1 MARERLARSLCLS
14 NPPRLRLV
22 PSARNTAEEELP
34 MNRPRTLDVHTHVL
48 TEEMIGR
55 IGKEA
60 PKVAPRMTAI
70 DADSVLLEIAGTP
83 YRPFPRGGFDIE
95 RRFADMDAAE
105 VDVQVLSA
113 TPQSYLYGEDPSL
126 TLTCSIIQNNAIA
139 KLVAA
144 HPHRFLGIA
153 TLPMQAPALAAD
165 ELRRAVRSLGL
176 RGAMIGSNVMGR
188 NLDHPELEP
197 IWAAA
202 SELNVPLLV
211 HPVNVGAA
219 DRLGSYY
226 LNNLI
231 GNPLDTTIAA
241 ACLVFGGVL
250 ERHPG
255 LNVCLVHGGG
265 FVPYQAGRWAHG
277 WHVREEPKVNLQQ
290 SPEPWIER
298 FYYDTIL
305 HSRKNLEFLI
315 GSAGATRVLLGSDYP
330 YDMGTG
336 ECVRQVR
343 ALSIPETDKATVL
356 STQAWSLLGASPA

>member
-1 MARERLARSLCLS
+1 MA
-14 NPPRLRLV
+14 
-22 PSARNTAEEELP
+22 
-34 MNRPRTLDVHTHVL
+34 RTLDVHTHIL
-48 TEEMIGR
+48 TEEMMGR
-55 IGKEA
+55 LAKEA

-70 DADSVLLEIAGTP
+70 DKDSFIVEIAGTP
-83 YRPFPRGGFDIE
+83 YRPFPRGGFDVE

-113 TPQSYLYGEDPSL
+113 TPQSYLYEQEAAL
-126 TLTCSIIQNNAIA
+126 TATCAAIQNEAIA

-144 HPHRFLGIA
+144 HPDRFLGIA
-153 TLPMQAPALAAD
+153 TLPMQAPELAAA

-176 RGAMIGSNVMGR
+176 RGAMIGSNVVGR
-188 NLDHPELEP
+188 NLDDPSLEP
-197 IWAAA
+197 LWAAA
-202 SELNVPLLV
+202 SELETLLLI

-219 DRLGSYY
+219 ERLRSYY

-250 ERHPG
+250 ERHPK
-255 LNVCLVHGGG
+255 LKVCLVHGGG

-277 WHVREEPKVNLQQ
+277 WHVRPEPKVNIKQ

-305 HSRKNLEFLI
+305 HSKESLSFLV
-315 GSAGATRVLLGSDYP
+315 GSAGPARVLLGSDYP

-336 ECVRQVR
+336 ECVRQVK
-343 ALSIPETDKATVL
+343 ALVIPEAEKATVL
-356 STQAWSLLGASPA
+356 GGQAWKLLGG

>member
-1 MARERLARSLCLS
+1 M
-14 NPPRLRLV
+14 
-22 PSARNTAEEELP
+22 SA
-34 MNRPRTLDVHTHVL
+34 PRTLDIHTHVL
-48 TEEMIGR
+48 TEEMIDR
-55 IGKEA
+55 IRREA

-70 DADSVLLEIAGTP
+70 DADSFMLEIAGTP

-105 VDVQVLSA
+105 VDMQVLSA
-113 TPQSYLYGEDPSL
+113 TPQSYLYDQEPAL
-126 TLTCSIIQNNAIA
+126 TAACATIQNDLIA
-139 KLVAA
+139 KLVATY
-144 HPHRFLGIA
+144 PDRFLGIA
-153 TLPMQAPALAAD
+153 TLPMQAPELAAA
-165 ELRRAVRSLGL
+165 ELRRAMGTLKL
-176 RGAMIGSNVMGR
+176 RGAMIGSNIMGR

-197 IWAAA
+197 IWSAA
-202 SELNVPLLV
+202 SELGALLLI

-219 DRLGSYY
+219 ERLRSYY

-250 ERHPG
+250 ERHPK
-255 LNVCLVHGGG
+255 LKVCLVHGGG

-277 WHVREEPKVNLQQ
+277 WQVRPEPKVNIKQ

-305 HSRKNLEFLI
+305 HSKDSLEFLI
-315 GSAGATRVLLGSDYP
+315 GSAGPGRVLLGSDYP

-343 ALSIPETDKATVL
+343 ALSISAADKATVL
-356 STQAWSLLGASPA
+356 STQAWALLGG

>member
-1 MARERLARSLCLS
+1 M
-14 NPPRLRLV
+14 
-22 PSARNTAEEELP
+22 SA
-34 MNRPRTLDVHTHVL
+34 PRTLDIHTHVL
-48 TEEMIGR
+48 TEEMIAR
-55 IGKEA
+55 IRKEA

-70 DADSVLLEIAGTP
+70 DADSFMLEIAGTP

-105 VDVQVLSA
+105 VDLQVLSA
-113 TPQSYLYGEDPSL
+113 TPQSYLYDQEPAL
-126 TLTCSIIQNNAIA
+126 TAACASIQNDQIA
-139 KLVAA
+139 RLVATY
-144 HPHRFLGIA
+144 PDRFLGIA
-153 TLPMQAPALAAD
+153 TLPMQAPELAAA

-197 IWAAA
+197 LWSAA
-202 SELNVPLLV
+202 SELETLLLI

-219 DRLGSYY
+219 ERLRSYY

-250 ERHPG
+250 DRHPR
-255 LNVCLVHGGG
+255 LKVCLVHGGG

-277 WHVREEPKVNLQQ
+277 WQVRPEPKVNIKQ

-305 HSRKNLEFLI
+305 HSKDSLEFLVQ
-315 GSAGATRVLLGSDYP
+315 SAGPKRVLLGSDYP

-343 ALSIPETDKATVL
+343 ALSISEADKATVL
-356 STQAWSLLGASPA
+356 CTQAWALLGGKPA

>member
-1 MARERLARSLCLS
+1 M
-14 NPPRLRLV
+14 
-22 PSARNTAEEELP
+22 TG
-34 MNRPRTLDVHTHVL
+34 PRTLDIHTHVL
-48 TEEMIGR
+48 TEEMIELIR
-55 IGKEA
+55 REA
-60 PKVAPRMTAI
+60 PKVAPKMTAI
-70 DADSVLLEIAGTP
+70 DADSFVLEIAGTP
-83 YRPFPRGGFDIE
+83 YRPFPRGGFDIA

-105 VDVQVLSA
+105 VDMQVLSA
-113 TPQSYLYGEDPSL
+113 TPQSYLYDQEPAL
-126 TLTCSIIQNNAIA
+126 TAACAAIQNDQIA

-144 HPHRFLGIA
+144 HPERFLGIA
-153 TLPMQAPALAAD
+153 TLPMQAPELAAA
-165 ELRRAVRSLGL
+165 ELRRAVRGLKL

-197 IWAAA
+197 LWAAA
-202 SELNVPLLV
+202 SELGVPLLI

-219 DRLGSYY
+219 DRLRSYY

-255 LNVCLVHGGG
+255 LEVCLVHGGG
-265 FVPYQAGRWAHG
+265 FVPYQGGRWAHG
-277 WHVREEPKVNLQQ
+277 WQVRPEPKVNIKQ
-290 SPEPWIER
+290 SPEPFIER

-305 HSRKNLEFLI
+305 HSPDSLAFLI
-315 GSAGATRVLLGSDYP
+315 GSAGPQRVLLGSDYP

-343 ALSIPETDKATVL
+343 ALSISEADKATVL
-356 STQAWSLLGASPA
+356 ATQAWSLLGGG

>member
-1 MARERLARSLCLS
+1 M
-14 NPPRLRLV
+14 
-22 PSARNTAEEELP
+22 SA
-34 MNRPRTLDVHTHVL
+34 PRTLDIHTHVL
-48 TEEMIGR
+48 TEETIGLIR
-55 IGKEA
+55 KEA

-70 DADSVLLEIAGTP
+70 DADSFILEIAGTP

-105 VDVQVLSA
+105 VEVQVLSA
-113 TPQSYLYGEDPSL
+113 TPQSYLYDQEPSL
-126 TLTCSIIQNNAIA
+126 AATCATLQNDQIA
-139 KLVAA
+139 KLTAA
-144 HPHRFLGIA
+144 HPDRFLGIA
-153 TLPMQAPALAAD
+153 TLPMQAPELAAA
-165 ELRRAVRSLGL
+165 ELRRAVRTLGF

-188 NLDHPELEP
+188 NLDDPELEP
-197 IWAAA
+197 LWAAA
-202 SELNVPLLV
+202 SDLDALLLI

-250 ERHPG
+250 ERHPR
-255 LNVCLVHGGG
+255 LKVCLVHGGG

-277 WHVREEPKVNLQQ
+277 WQVRPEPKVNLKQ
-290 SPEPWIER
+290 SPQPWIER

-305 HSRKNLEFLI
+305 HSTKNLEFLI
-315 GSAGATRVLLGSDYP
+315 GSAGPARVLLGSDYP

-343 ALSIPETDKATVL
+343 ALSIPEADKATVL
-356 STQAWSLLGASPA
+356 GTQAWSLLGGG

>member
-1 MARERLARSLCLS
+1 M
-14 NPPRLRLV
+14 
-22 PSARNTAEEELP
+22 SA
-34 MNRPRTLDVHTHVL
+34 PRTLDIHTHVL
-48 TEEMIGR
+48 TEEMIGLIR
-55 IGKEA
+55 KEA

-70 DADSVLLEIAGTP
+70 DADNFILEIAGTP

-95 RRFADMDAAE
+95 HRFADMDAAE

-113 TPQSYLYGEDPSL
+113 TPQTYLYNEEAAL
-126 TLTCSIIQNNAIA
+126 TQACSIIQNDQIA
-139 KLVAA
+139 KLTAA
-144 HPHRFLGIA
+144 HPDRFLGIA
-153 TLPMQAPALAAD
+153 TLPMQAPELAAA
-165 ELRRAVRSLGL
+165 ELRRAVRTLGL

-197 IWAAA
+197 LWAAA
-202 SELNVPLLV
+202 AELGVFLLI

-219 DRLGSYY
+219 DRLRSYY

-250 ERHPG
+250 ERHPK
-255 LNVCLVHGGG
+255 LKVCLVHGGG

-277 WHVREEPKVNLQQ
+277 WHVRPEPKVNLKQ

-305 HSRKNLEFLI
+305 HSTENLAFLI
-315 GSAGATRVLLGSDYP
+315 GSAGPKRVMLGSDYP

-343 ALSIPETDKATVL
+343 ALSIPEADKATVL
-356 STQAWSLLGASPA
+356 ATQAWSLLGGAPA

>member
-1 MARERLARSLCLS
+1 M
-14 NPPRLRLV
+14 
-22 PSARNTAEEELP
+22 SA
-34 MNRPRTLDVHTHVL
+34 PRTLDIHTHVL
-48 TEEMIGR
+48 TEEMMGL

-70 DADSVLLEIAGTP
+70 DADSFMLEIAGTP
-83 YRPFPRGGFDIE
+83 YRPFPRGGFDLA

-105 VDVQVLSA
+105 VDMQVLSA
-113 TPQSYLYGEDPSL
+113 TPQSYLYDQEPAL
-126 TLTCSIIQNNAIA
+126 TAACATIQNDQIA

-144 HPHRFLGIA
+144 HPDRFLGIA
-153 TLPMQAPALAAD
+153 TLPMQAPELAAA
-165 ELRRAVRSLGL
+165 ELRRAVRTLKL

-197 IWAAA
+197 LWTAA
-202 SELNVPLLV
+202 SELGALLLI

-219 DRLGSYY
+219 DRLRSYY

-255 LNVCLVHGGG
+255 LKVCLVHGGG

-277 WHVREEPKVNLQQ
+277 WQVRPEPKVNIKQ
-290 SPEPWIER
+290 SPEPFINR

-305 HSRKNLEFLI
+305 YSRDSLEFLVE
-315 GSAGATRVLLGSDYP
+315 SAGPRRVLLGSDYP

-343 ALSIPETDKATVL
+343 ALSISEADKATVL
-356 STQAWSLLGASPA
+356 ATQAWALLGGEPT

>member
-1 MARERLARSLCLS
+1 
-14 NPPRLRLV
+14 
-22 PSARNTAEEELP
+22 
-34 MNRPRTLDVHTHVL
+34 
-48 TEEMIGR
+48 MIGLIR
-55 IGKEA
+55 KEA

-70 DADSVLLEIAGTP
+70 DADNFILEIAGTP

-95 RRFADMDAAE
+95 HRFADMDAAE

-113 TPQSYLYGEDPSL
+113 TPQTYLYNEEAAL
-126 TLTCSIIQNNAIA
+126 AQTCSIIQNDQIA
-139 KLVAA
+139 KLTAA
-144 HPHRFLGIA
+144 HPDRFLGIA
-153 TLPMQAPALAAD
+153 TLPMQAPELAAA
-165 ELRRAVRSLGL
+165 ELRRAVRTLGL

-197 IWAAA
+197 LWAAA
-202 SELNVPLLV
+202 AELEALLLI

-219 DRLGSYY
+219 DRLRSYY

-250 ERHPG
+250 ERHPK
-255 LNVCLVHGGG
+255 LKVCLVHGGG

-277 WHVREEPKVNLQQ
+277 WHVRPEPKVNLKQ

-305 HSRKNLEFLI
+305 HSKDSLEFLI
-315 GSAGATRVLLGSDYP
+315 GSAGPKRVMLGSDYP

-343 ALSIPETDKATVL
+343 ALSIPEADKATVL
-356 STQAWSLLGASPA
+356 STQAWTLLGGA